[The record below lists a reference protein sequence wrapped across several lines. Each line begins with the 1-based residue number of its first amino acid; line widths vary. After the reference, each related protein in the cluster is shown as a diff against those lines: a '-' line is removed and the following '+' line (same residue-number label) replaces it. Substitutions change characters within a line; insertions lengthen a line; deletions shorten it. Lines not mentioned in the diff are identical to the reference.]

1 MTNSILLQVKLY
13 FTTHDPESFSDN
25 EDGYGNQLTV
35 SGLLVGADS
44 DNDLVEDSE
53 DLSDTESESEWDQQN
68 MLGHVW

>member
-1 MTNSILLQVKLY
+1 MNS
-13 FTTHDPESFSDN
+13 SDE

-35 SGLLVGADS
+35 GGMLMGAGS

-68 MLGHVW
+68 MLTHV